1 MAVLF
6 NMHFSMHLNMNYN
19 ICKIQHGMF
28 CYSQQFFMQT
38 TSVLLLVG
46 NTTLYQILCQIILT
60 LKLQTK
66 SMKSSYWTI
75 VYNYYRNFEE
85 KPEKVVFGS
94 IKKCFIKLIKV

>member
-19 ICKIQHGMF
+19 IYKIQHRIF
-28 CYSQQFFMQT
+28 CYSQQIFMQT

-46 NTTLYQILCQIILT
+46 DTTLYQILCQIILT

-66 SMKSSYWTI
+66 SMKSSYWIIIIIIT
-75 VYNYYRNFEE
+75 VTLRRNQKRLYLTLLKF
-85 KPEKVVFGS
+85 FLS
-94 IKKCFIKLIKV
+94 N